1 MANKEEQAM
10 NTTTLGN
17 YEVTTGQMW
26 ETQYSIA
33 GEYHLHGKR
42 GAHYATHRRK
52 NAEGVAIG
60 GYEFMCVRTGKFV
73 RIAGNGFISQDN
85 FNKLIAK

>member
-1 MANKEEQAM
+1 M

-17 YEVTTGQMW
+17 YEVSTGDQR
-26 ETQYSIA
+26 ETNFA
-33 GEYHLHGKR
+33 VFGEYHLKGKR
-42 GAHYATHRRK
+42 GAHYVTYRRK
-52 NAEGVAIG
+52 DKDGNPYEG
-60 GYEFMCVRTGKFV
+60 YYFMCVRTGKFV